1 MRSLITRSAKET
13 RSAGALLAG
22 LLRAGDVLLLTGD
35 LGAGKSEFARGLAEG
50 LGIAGP
56 IPSPTFTLLNLY
68 DQGTLPLKHFDWYR
82 LSGAEEIEQ
91 AGLTEHIG
99 GEGVTAIEWHERAPE
114 LLPEDCLEITLEG
127 TEGRGRRLSF
137 TPRGAFRALPYDIL
151 ADGEGIARC

>member
-114 LLPEDCLEITLEG
+114 LLPACCLEVIIARLGEG
-127 TEGRGRRLSF
+127 SRDISLL
-137 TPRGAFRALPYDIL
+137 PRGGFRRIDV
-151 ADGEGIARC
+151 DWQTKGESGA